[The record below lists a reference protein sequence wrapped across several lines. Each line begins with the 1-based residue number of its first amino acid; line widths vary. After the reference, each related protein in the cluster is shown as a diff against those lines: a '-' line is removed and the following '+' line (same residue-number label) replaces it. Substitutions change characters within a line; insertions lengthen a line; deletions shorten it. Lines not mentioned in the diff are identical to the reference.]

1 MRLAGER
8 APDVSLRDPSGETV
22 SLDTLLHDGPAV
34 LAFFKVSCP
43 VCQMIFPYLDR
54 LSRAGSP
61 EGLRIVG
68 VSQDEAGAT
77 KAFQKRFGS
86 TPRSLFDD
94 EDQGYQASNA
104 YGITHVPSL
113 FVIERDGTI
122 SNSWS
127 GFSKA
132 DLESL
137 GGRFH
142 QPTFQPHES
151 VPAFKPG

>member
-1 MRLAGER
+1 MLRAGER
-8 APDVSLRDPSGETV
+8 APDVSLRDTSGESV
-22 SLDTLLHDGPAV
+22 SLDALLSAGPAV

-54 LSRAGSP
+54 LSKAGSP
-61 EGLRIVG
+61 EGLRIIG
-68 VSQDEAGAT
+68 VSQDDAGAT
-77 KAFQKRFGS
+77 TAFQKRFGPS
-86 TPRSLFDD
+86 PQSLIDD
-94 EDQGYQASNA
+94 EDLGYQASNA

-113 FVIERDGTI
+113 FVIERDGAI
-122 SNSWS
+122 SQSWS

-142 QPTFQPHES
+142 QPTFHPHES